1 MTQKLE
7 KLKTNMSV
15 ILDLGQ
21 NWHKQILL
29 RKEILMQKL
38 MKLKSILKNY
48 KYLIRAILNVKI
60 ILVKMEQKSV

>member
-15 ILDLGQ
+15 LLDLGQ

-48 KYLIRAILNVKI
+48 KHLIRAILKVKI
-60 ILVKMEQKSV
+60 ILVKMAPKSV